1 MSGRGVCYDNACAE
15 SFFHPLKGE
24 AIQGTPTPTREELR
38 RAVFKYLEVDYN
50 RNRRLSAN
58 GYLSPEAFE
67 AKRRSG
73 QNIA

>member
-1 MSGRGVCYDNACAE
+1 MPRGEFGRCGFAA
-15 SFFHPLKGE
+15 
-24 AIQGTPTPTREELR
+24 GTDTWEELR